1 MSTDLVKAVEQR
13 SNIMRPP
20 IGLALSIGEP
30 KPEGRPGRPIDYFRP
45 KEGELDQ
52 YAAAAEKFTGV
63 YGEKPDAIDDVLFL
77 SNDVGEVLDI
87 RLKAWGSSGMR
98 IIGKTNY
105 ALIEDEDEFLER
117 AWSFIDDIKYFPL
130 EAKEVPRRLRD
141 EWEGEPIDAKL
152 EGRDDPRV
160 EQFQVGLETTL
171 SFCLPRVMGIG
182 TVAIITTK
190 SRNSTRN
197 LWRGVWDQ
205 FRFFNGQLIGIPFQ
219 LELQKKRSRYFDKSA
234 RKYKPTTVNTLVLKT
249 PLTVSEVLEQISERR
264 QALAALPAGDESIEG
279 RALKEALALN
289 PAEPVHLRDEPD
301 DGDGPGDALLNRLA
315 QLIDEAGQD
324 AATVTLRGVFGKDT
338 VEELSLEE
346 AQQFH
351 AILERGV
358 AEDAGEGEIVSN
370 GDDATHDGSL
380 FELIPED
387 VKPTVP
393 RPKSLPERTAAKT
406 RGRRK
411 R

>member
-1 MSTDLVKAVEQR
+1 MSTDLVKANEQR

-52 YAAAAEKFTGV
+52 YAAAAAKFGEV
-63 YGEKPDAIDDVLFL
+63 YGEQPDAIDDVLFL

-117 AWSFIDDIKYFPL
+117 AWSFVDDIKYFPL
-130 EAKEVPRRLRD
+130 EAKEVPKRLRD
-141 EWEGEPIDAKL
+141 EWEGEPIDATL

-160 EQFQVGLETTL
+160 EQFSVGLETTL

-197 LWRGVWDQ
+197 LYRGVWDQ

-219 LELQKKRSRYFDKSA
+219 LELQKKKSRYFDKAA

-249 PLTVSEVLEQISERR
+249 PLTVAEVLEQISDRR
-264 QALAALPAGDESIEG
+264 QALAALPAGDEESVEG

-289 PAEPVHLRDEPD
+289 PAEPVKTRDEPD
-301 DGDGPGDALLNRLA
+301 DGDGPDDALLNRLA
-315 QLIDEAGQD
+315 QLIDEAGED
-324 AATVTLRGVFGKDT
+324 AATVTLRGVFGKDS
-338 VEELSLEE
+338 VAELTLEE

-358 AEDAGEGEIVSN
+358 AEDAGEGEIV
-370 GDDATHDGSL
+370 TDGEDGASL
-380 FELIPED
+380 FELIPDE
-387 VKPTVP
+387 VKPTVA
-393 RPKSLPERTAAKT
+393 RQTPERTAAKNARRR
-406 RGRRK
+406 RGQ
-411 R
+411 